1 MRPGKQVKSLLGVFI
16 VLASIGLGGFL
27 IFYSP
32 SEEKPPPPRPAEP
45 KTELRVSLKAT
56 GPDGLALIRT
66 IKCPQDQ
73 ERCAL
78 LQTVSPEDLEVPKD
92 KVCASVYGGPSV
104 ATVTGVLNGR
114 SVNKTLAVTDACQI
128 ALWNRLA
135 PALGLPLSEPA
146 KKLVQ

>member
-1 MRPGKQVKSLLGVFI
+1 MKSGKPIKSFLGVFI
-16 VLASIGLGGFL
+16 VLASLGLGGFL

-32 SEEKPPPPRPAEP
+32 SEEKPPAPKPVAL

-66 IKCPQDQ
+66 IKCPQEQ

-78 LQTVSPEDLEVPKD
+78 LKTLSPEDLEVPKA

-104 ATVTGVLNGR
+104 ATVTGTLQGR
-114 SVNKTLAVTDACQI
+114 PVNQTLTVTDACQI

-135 PALGLPLSEPA
+135 PALGLPLSEPTQ
-146 KKLVQ
+146 KLVQ